1 MPFLLLALEGG
12 GGGVGGY
19 MSCCEPSR
27 KSSSS
32 LEMPSL
38 LPINA
43 SFLASKVKLAS
54 PFRFT
59 PSSYVFKDDVRQT
72 EPGDTRNSKTMH
84 PKKKKE
90 VE

>member
-72 EPGDTRNSKTMH
+72 EPGEYKKQQNHASK
-84 PKKKKE
+84 K
-90 VE
+90 